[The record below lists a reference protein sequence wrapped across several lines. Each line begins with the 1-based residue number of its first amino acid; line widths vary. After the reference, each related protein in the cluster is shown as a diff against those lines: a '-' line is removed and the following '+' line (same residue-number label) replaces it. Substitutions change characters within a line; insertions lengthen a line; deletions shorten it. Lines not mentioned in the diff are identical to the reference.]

1 MNRKKIVF
9 LLILLL
15 FVFTLPVTVLAAPY
29 DSNLEIMQDDRL
41 LLQPTILLQVPN
53 GDKLVFGEKF
63 VLEKGETLEG
73 NLVVFSGTADLKSES
88 VVEGDVVIIGGKVY
102 IKGTIEGEVVVVG
115 GSVDLRD
122 SAIIEGNLTNVSGSI
137 TTESG
142 AVIEGEILENIQTFI
157 PFSIFEEFQGSF
169 DEHSPIIIPG
179 DFHSR
184 WDEIWMNPIWDF
196 VRVVFWA
203 FIWAL
208 LAVLMV
214 LFIPKP
220 IDRIADAAISQ
231 PLASGGL
238 GIITA
243 LIAPVLIVI
252 LIITICGIPV
262 SILVSIILF
271 AAWVLGMVAL
281 GLEVGER
288 LARLINQDWALP
300 VNAALGTFILSFVVN
315 SIGEIVPCVGWII
328 PTLIG
333 AVGIG
338 AVFLTLFGTRDY
350 PSSQLISSNSAAVI
364 PSLDDRLTEINH
376 KQDFN
381 DLEGSDFDQ
390 PEDEDDS
397 V

>member
-15 FVFTLPVTVLAAPY
+15 FVFTLPGTVLAAP
-29 DSNLEIMQDDRL
+29 SNSSLEMMKDDRFFAQL
-41 LLQPTILLQVPN
+41 KILQQIPN
-53 GDKLVFGEKF
+53 GDKLVFGGKF

-73 NLVVFSGTADLKSES
+73 NLVVFGGTADLKSDS
-88 VVEGDVVIIGGKVY
+88 VVEGDVVIIGGKVD
-102 IKGTIEGEVVVVG
+102 IKGTIEGETVVVG
-115 GSVDLRD
+115 GSVDIHD

-137 TTESG
+137 KTESG
-142 AVIEGEILENIQTFI
+142 AIIEGEILENIQTLI
-157 PFSIFEEFQGSF
+157 PFSIFEEFQDPS

-184 WDEIWMNPIWDF
+184 WDEMWMNPIWDF

-203 FIWAL
+203 FIWSL
-208 LAVLMV
+208 LAVLIV
-214 LFIPKP
+214 LFFPKP

-231 PLASGGL
+231 PIVSGGL
-238 GIITA
+238 GIVTV

-271 AAWVLGMVAL
+271 TAWVLGMVAL

-300 VNAALGTFILSFVVN
+300 VNASLGTFILSFVTN
-315 SIGEIVPCVGWII
+315 SIGEIIPCVGWVV

-338 AVFLTLFGTRDY
+338 AAFLTLFGTRDY
-350 PSSQLISSNSAAVI
+350 PSPQLISSNSTAVI
-364 PSLDDRLTEINH
+364 PSLDERSPEIEH

-390 PEDEDDS
+390 
-397 V
+397 